1 MNSGTFSYCQRSIP
15 SVAEWDST
23 TFGSQ
28 IDLLQ
33 LSPGKF
39 QCQQQVLDLGILQI
53 LRLSFNQA
61 ITARGTQHTS
71 RFAAALFDH
80 TQSGHFSG
88 APILQRELL
97 ILPPHLNF
105 DACAKDRDFGCT
117 ITFINP
123 QSVQAYYRA
132 LTGVPLDTNFEHKHA
147 IHANRQTAECMAQR
161 ARRLLRAAARSATM
175 LNHPEFCEAMC
186 DEILTLIAQSLDSGN
201 PRAAIIPRPR
211 FAKARQLVRQ
221 AEEYILEQS
230 DRRVRLIDICEQTGV
245 SERTLQYS
253 FQEVLGMSPIH
264 YLNQVRLHQ
273 VRRGLSSATPLSTTV
288 SAEACRWGFLHFGEF
303 TKAYKAL
310 FGELPS
316 ATLSRHRV
324 TAQV

>member
-1 MNSGTFSYCQRSIP
+1 MDSGTFSYSQRAIS

-23 TFGSQ
+23 AFGSQ

-39 QCQQQVLDLGILQI
+39 ECQQQVLDLGVLQI

-71 RFAAALFDH
+71 RFAAALFDR
-80 TQSGHFSG
+80 TQAGHFGG
-88 APILQRELL
+88 APIVQHELL

-117 ITFINP
+117 VIFINP
-123 QSVQAYYRA
+123 HSVQAYYLA
-132 LTGVPLDTNFEHKHA
+132 LTGVPLGTTIHHGHA
-147 IHANRQTAECMAQR
+147 IRAGRRTGECMAQR
-161 ARRLLRAAARSATM
+161 AGRLLHAAARSATM
-175 LNHPEFCEAMC
+175 LQQPEFREAMR
-186 DEILTLIAQSLDSGN
+186 DEILTLIAQSLDSAQ
-201 PRAAIIPRPR
+201 PRSTVISRPR
-211 FAKARQLVRQ
+211 FAKARRLVRQ
-221 AEEYILEQS
+221 AEEFILEQS
-230 DRRVRLIDICEQTGV
+230 DKRVRLIDICAQTEV
-245 SERTLQYS
+245 SERTLQYA
-253 FQEVLGMSPIH
+253 FREVLGMSPIQ

-273 VRRGLSSATPLSTTV
+273 VRRGLSSASPLSTTV

-303 TKAYKAL
+303 TQAYKAL

-316 ATLSRHRV
+316 ATLSNCR
-324 TAQV
+324 

>member
-1 MNSGTFSYCQRSIP
+1 MDSGTYSYSQRAIS

-23 TFGSQ
+23 AFGSQ

-39 QCQQQVLDLGILQI
+39 ECRQQVLDLGNLQI

-80 TQSGHFSG
+80 TQAGHFGG
-88 APILQRELL
+88 APIVQRELL
-97 ILPPHLNF
+97 ILPPSLNF

-117 ITFINP
+117 VIFVNP
-123 QSVQAYYRA
+123 EYVQAYYRG
-132 LTGVPLDTNFEHKHA
+132 LTGVPLDTTTQPGHA
-147 IHANRQTAECMAQR
+147 TRASLHTGECMAQR
-161 ARRLLRAAARSATM
+161 AGRLLHAAARTAKV
-175 LNHPEFCEAMC
+175 LNRPEFCEAMR
-186 DEILTLIAQSLDSGN
+186 DEILTLIARSLDSCR
-201 PRAAIIPRPR
+201 PRTAVIPRPR
-211 FAKARQLVRQ
+211 FAKARRLVRQ
-221 AEEYILEQS
+221 AEEFILEQS
-230 DRRVRLIDICEQTGV
+230 DKRVRLIDICAQTEV
-245 SERTLQYS
+245 SERTLQYA
-253 FQEVLGMSPIH
+253 FREVLGMSPIH

-273 VRRGLSSATPLSTTV
+273 VRRGLSSASPLSTTV

-303 TKAYKAL
+303 TQAYKAL

-316 ATLSRHRV
+316 ATLSRCC
-324 TAQV
+324 